1 MNDLE
6 TQINARVEA
15 FLADIAAL
23 ARRAGHDALRPIH
36 EQEHAAHQAGH
47 DDAATGARGRGKRS
61 PEERAQM
68 AEEFLAYVTRNPGE
82 RMEKIARDLGYP
94 THALRREVKKLLAA
108 GRVRMEGQTRAST
121 YFPAMTPDKHRRRVR
136 RRGRRG

>member
-23 ARRAGHDALRPIH
+23 ARRAQHQTLHAVDAH
-36 EQEHAAHQAGH
+36 TAQETSQAPTTAHP
-47 DDAATGARGRGKRS
+47 RGRGKRT

-82 RMEKIARDLGYP
+82 RMERIARNLGYP

-121 YFPAMTPDKHRRRVR
+121 YFPAMTPEKHRRRVR
-136 RRGRRG
+136 RRNRRR